1 MKEIIIDE
9 FQDAVHDSLIR
20 HRSILDIITKL
31 SESNSRI
38 NRAVAK
44 AATNHGCIKVVATK
58 QNIPEDASLDNI
70 TEFLSYQIEGKLCD
84 NCREILET
92 EIGNNIYYLAALCNA
107 MELNLFDIIIRQNE
121 KIETLGKFSM
131 L

>member
-1 MKEIIIDE
+1 MKDIIVDE
-9 FQDAVHDSLIR
+9 FQATVQDSLIR

-44 AATNHGCIKVVATK
+44 AVTNHGCIKINAQK
-58 QNIPEDASLDNI
+58 QQIPDDASLDNI

-84 NCREILET
+84 NCREVLEE
-92 EIGNNIYYLAALCNA
+92 EIGNNLYYLAALCNA
-107 MELNLFDIIIRQNE
+107 LDLNLFDIILEQKE
-121 KIETLGKFSM
+121 KIETLGKFTM